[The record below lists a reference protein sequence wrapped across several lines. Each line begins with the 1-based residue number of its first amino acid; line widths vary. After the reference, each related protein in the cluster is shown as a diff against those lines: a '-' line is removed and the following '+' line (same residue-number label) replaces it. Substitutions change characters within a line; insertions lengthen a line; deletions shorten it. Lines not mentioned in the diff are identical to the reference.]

1 MFILLRI
8 SSVFEQAIETN
19 PIKHK
24 GYKTINKQE
33 LHNRL

>member
-1 MFILLRI
+1 MYILLRV
-8 SSVFEQAIETN
+8 SSVFEQAIETYL
-19 PIKHK
+19 IKHK